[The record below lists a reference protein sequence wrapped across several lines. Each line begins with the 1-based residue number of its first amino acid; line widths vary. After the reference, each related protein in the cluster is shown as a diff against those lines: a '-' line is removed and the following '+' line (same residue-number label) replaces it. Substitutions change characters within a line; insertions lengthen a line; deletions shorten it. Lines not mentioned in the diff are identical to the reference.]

1 VSGDRQY
8 LIAWTAIMSAY
19 LDILRESSLFQGIA
33 PDRLAPLVES
43 SPVRHLEPGEL
54 LLSPDVPNQF
64 LYFILSGKLHVLV
77 GDGDT
82 VASLPIV
89 PGQCVGEMSIIDGGR
104 VSAPVVVD
112 EAVATMAINVDVF
125 WKLTEAHPLI
135 ARNLLGIL
143 AQRMRNTTEAL
154 TVSLQMQQAY
164 ERWAFLD
171 PLTTAYN
178 RRWIEHTL
186 PRYLDRVHNEGS
198 AFTLGIFDIDHFKR
212 FNDTHG
218 HPAGDVALRATVHAV
233 QVRLR
238 PTDRLARMG
247 GEEFC
252 LLLPDTPLAGARIA
266 GERLVRAVAEHPIQ
280 GLNGEALPSVTVSLG
295 LATASPDMDS
305 ATLIAAA
312 DAALYRA
319 KSEGRNRVTG

>member
-1 VSGDRQY
+1 
-8 LIAWTAIMSAY
+8 MSAH
-19 LDILRESSLFQGIA
+19 LDVLCESSLFRGIA
-33 PDRLAPLVES
+33 PDVLAQLMES
-43 SPVRHLEPGEL
+43 SPIRHLEPGEL

-64 LYFILSGKLHVLV
+64 LHIILSGKLHVLV
-77 GDGDT
+77 GNGNT

-89 PGQCVGEMSIIDGGR
+89 PGQCAGEMSIIDGGR
-104 VSAPVVVD
+104 VSAPVIVD
-112 EAVATMAINVDVF
+112 ENVTTMAVNVDVF
-125 WKLTEAHPLI
+125 WKLTEAHPLM

-143 AQRMRNTTEAL
+143 VERMRNTTEAL

-178 RRWIEHTL
+178 RRWIEHTM
-186 PRYLDRVHNEGS
+186 PRYLDRVRNEGS

-218 HPAGDVALRATVHAV
+218 HPAGDMALRATVHAV
-233 QVRLR
+233 QARLR

-280 GLNGEALPSVTVSLG
+280 GLDGEVLPSITISLG
-295 LATASPDMDS
+295 LATATPDMDS
-305 ATLIAAA
+305 ASLIAAT

-319 KSEGRNRVTG
+319 KSEGRNRIAN

>member
-1 VSGDRQY
+1 
-8 LIAWTAIMSAY
+8 
-19 LDILRESSLFQGIA
+19 
-33 PDRLAPLVES
+33 
-43 SPVRHLEPGEL
+43 
-54 LLSPDVPNQF
+54 
-64 LYFILSGKLHVLV
+64 
-77 GDGDT
+77 
-82 VASLPIV
+82 
-89 PGQCVGEMSIIDGGR
+89 
-104 VSAPVVVD
+104 
-112 EAVATMAINVDVF
+112 
-125 WKLTEAHPLI
+125 
-135 ARNLLGIL
+135 
-143 AQRMRNTTEAL
+143 
-154 TVSLQMQQAY
+154 MQQAY

-186 PRYLDRVHNEGS
+186 PRYLDRVQNEGS

-218 HPAGDVALRATVHAV
+218 HPAGDVALRATVHVV
-233 QVRLR
+233 QARLR

-266 GERLVRAVAEHPIQ
+266 GERLVCAVAEHPIQ

-305 ATLIAAA
+305 TSLIAAA

-319 KSEGRNRVTG
+319 KSEGRNRIAG